1 MAELA
6 SQPTSIQSIYA
17 WYKDGKLNVNRRYQ
31 RKLVWTLEE
40 KQRLIESILKK
51 YPIPAI
57 LLAEREKT
65 PGTYEIIDGLQ
76 RLHAIVSFIEMSFP
90 SIDGAYFDIVHF
102 PTAKARAD
110 HGAFPPKVG
119 EPVLTQGEVST
130 ILDYTLA
137 ISVMRNAT
145 ESEINDVFGR
155 INTYGHRLSDQER
168 RQAGVQNDFSNMVR
182 NIACTARG
190 DVSSDVLPLELMP
203 SISIDLPMTK
213 HGYEVKAEE
222 VFWVQQGIL
231 RSTDLRD
238 SMDEQCIAD
247 IAACVLGGQLIERSK
262 DALDEIYSVGSA
274 ESQRVLDGLEVYGD
288 DKFSYEFKFC
298 VDEIMKVCAEG
309 KAEKLRSIIFKNETT
324 NAFPAIFATIL
335 IAFHELIVKEGKK
348 ISDYAGVRKAIINLT
363 ERIETSR
370 KATSP
375 DERRKNIDTIKG
387 LIGDSL
393 VKEDIKSQIYGSH
406 ATVDIEATIRRSE
419 IELANYELKQG
430 LLTLDDKRTVDT
442 NLIDK
447 VVKTICA
454 IANNGPKNVGKLIIG
469 VTDKDSDATRIQDLD
484 EIVAKKVGKRFVVGV
499 NREAKVLGLST
510 EQYFSQW
517 KDAIRN
523 SALSQ
528 KLKDSVLSNI
538 DFNAF
543 FGLGVLVI
551 TVPAQS
557 EPSYVA
563 DRIYFRE
570 ADSTVEAVN
579 APQIAG
585 IAQRFTGA

>member
-1 MAELA
+1 
-6 SQPTSIQSIYA
+6 
-17 WYKDGKLNVNRRYQ
+17 
-31 RKLVWTLEE
+31 
-40 KQRLIESILKK
+40 
-51 YPIPAI
+51 
-57 LLAEREKT
+57 
-65 PGTYEIIDGLQ
+65 
-76 RLHAIVSFIEMSFP
+76 
-90 SIDGAYFDIVHF
+90 
-102 PTAKARAD
+102 
-110 HGAFPPKVG
+110 
-119 EPVLTQGEVST
+119 
-130 ILDYTLA
+130 
-137 ISVMRNAT
+137 
-145 ESEINDVFGR
+145 
-155 INTYGHRLSDQER
+155 
-168 RQAGVQNDFSNMVR
+168 
-182 NIACTARG
+182 
-190 DVSSDVLPLELMP
+190 
-203 SISIDLPMTK
+203 
-213 HGYEVKAEE
+213 
-222 VFWVQQGIL
+222 
-231 RSTDLRD
+231 
-238 SMDEQCIAD
+238 
-247 IAACVLGGQLIERSK
+247 
-262 DALDEIYSVGSA
+262 
-274 ESQRVLDGLEVYGD
+274 
-288 DKFSYEFKFC
+288 
-298 VDEIMKVCAEG
+298 
-309 KAEKLRSIIFKNETT
+309 
-324 NAFPAIFATIL
+324 
-335 IAFHELIVKEGKK
+335 
-348 ISDYAGVRKAIINLT
+348 
-363 ERIETSR
+363 
-370 KATSP
+370 
-375 DERRKNIDTIKG
+375 
-387 LIGDSL
+387 L